1 MEYLIGLILG
11 AMMALSGA
19 GGVIAVPLIMIF
31 FNLPVNDAM
40 GTALGAVMLSAVVGL
55 LVQRKNVLYLPG
67 FILGLT
73 GMISAPLGR
82 TFATQINELILLL
95 LFLSVST
102 AIGVLMWQS
111 ARKDLTIQKG
121 CGAEPL
127 YIAPVIGQVY
137 FPEETPSFDADAAL
151 QPAEISELKYDWLCI
166 ISMLLSGLFIGAVSG
181 LLGIGGGIFM
191 VPFLA
196 WFLNI
201 KMIAAIATAM
211 LTVLLISAS
220 GFFTGLLVHNQV
232 DLLLTLK
239 VSIAAMIGTLLGHRV
254 GVYFKDQHLQKL
266 FSISLMLMS
275 FLALVKEL

>member
-31 FNLPVNDAM
+31 FNLPINEAM

-55 LVQRKNVLYLPG
+55 VIQRKNVLYVPG

-95 LFLSVST
+95 GFLSVST
-102 AIGVLMWQS
+102 VIAVLMWQS
-111 ARKDLTIQKG
+111 ARKELTIQKG
-121 CGAEPL
+121 CGIEPL
-127 YIAPVIGQVY
+127 FIAPVIGQIY
-137 FPEETPSFDADAAL
+137 YPEDKLTLDAGDTST
-151 QPAEISELKYDWLCI
+151 PAEVSALKYDWLCI
-166 ISMLLSGLFIGAVSG
+166 LSMLFSGLLIGALSG
-181 LLGIGGGIFM
+181 LLGIGGGVFM

-232 DLLLTLK
+232 ELLLTVKLA
-239 VSIAAMIGTLLGHRV
+239 IAAMLGTMLGHRV
-254 GVYFKDQHLQKL
+254 GFYCKDQHLQKL
-266 FSISLMLMS
+266 FSVSLMFMS
-275 FLALVKEL
+275 LLALVKEI

>member
-55 LVQRKNVLYLPG
+55 VVQRKNVLYVPG
-67 FILGLT
+67 LILGFT
-73 GMISAPLGR
+73 GMLSAPLGR
-82 TFATQINELILLL
+82 TFATHINELILLL
-95 LFLSVST
+95 SFLSV
-102 AIGVLMWQS
+102 AVGIAVLMWQS
-111 ARKDLTIQKG
+111 ARKELTIQKG
-121 CGAEPL
+121 CGVEPL

-137 FPEETPSFDADAAL
+137 FPEDIQTDDS
-151 QPAEISELKYDWLCI
+151 AEGSISTQVSDLKYDCLCI
-166 ISMLLSGLFIGAVSG
+166 LSMLFSGLFIGAMSG
-181 LLGIGGGIFM
+181 LLGIGGGVFM

-211 LTVLLISAS
+211 LTVLMISAS
-220 GFFTGLLVHNQV
+220 GFLTGLLVHNQV

-239 VSIAAMIGTLLGHRV
+239 LSIAAMIGTMLGHRI
-254 GVYFKDQHLQKL
+254 GFYCKDQHLQKL
-266 FSISLMLMS
+266 FSISLLVVSM
-275 FLALVKEL
+275 LALVKEL